1 MAKDIWE
8 KYWLKLYEDSF
19 PCNAS
24 FHIVHWRTC
33 LFISINVVYLFHY
46 IPTFWLNSIK
56 KNLKL
61 ECFVS
66 WRKEKE
72 IRYQNARAKESKERR
87 GLRMRSTG
95 GAFENRGGPS
105 DIHSVHQYYLFAAVV
120 VVREM
125 WPLRNLLVVTCHSCP
140 VRIPSFAILWIV
152 ITISNVSKRDVIA
165 IYETS
170 YQVSCKN
177 KVV

>member
-1 MAKDIWE
+1 MQCIIPLCILTSLLIY
-8 KYWLKLYEDSF
+8 KYQRRLSLPLYTSF
-19 PCNAS
+19 LTK
-24 FHIVHWRTC
+24 F
-33 LFISINVVYLFHY
+33 Y
-46 IPTFWLNSIK
+46 K

-66 WRKEKE
+66 CRKEKE
-72 IRYQNARAKESKERR
+72 IRYRNARAKESKEKR
-87 GLRMRSTG
+87 GLRMRSTS

-105 DIHSVHQYYLFAAVV
+105 DVHSVHQYYLFAAVV

-125 WPLRNLLVVTCHSCP
+125 WPLRNLLVVTCHLCP
-140 VRIPSFAILWIV
+140 VRIPSFAILRIV

-170 YQVSCKN
+170 YQVSCQN
-177 KVV
+177 KVI